1 MTVSGPPPES
11 GPLPLRPVAAIRL
24 RGLTKLFGE
33 RVAVEGMTL
42 DVGPGELFGFL
53 GPNGAGKTTT
63 MKLLVGLLLPTSGTA
78 ELCGFDVV
86 AESARAR
93 AVAGWCPD
101 EPALYDRL
109 SGREQRRLVAD
120 LYGVPRD
127 VQAQRAGPLLESLG
141 LDSRADD
148 LVQSYSRGMRQKL
161 SLACALLHDPRVLL
175 LDEPMVGLDPAGA
188 RLLKDVLRGLCSQ
201 GRTVFLSTHVL
212 EVAELLCD
220 RVGVVRDGRL
230 VAVGSPRE
238 LLEAS
243 GGASLEDAVLRLVGD
258 HAGKDLEPLL
268 RALEG

>member
-1 MTVSGPPPES
+1 MTLPDTGP
-11 GPLPLRPVAAIRL
+11 GTGAVPLRPVPAIRL

-33 RVAVEGMTL
+33 RVAVDGMSL
-42 DVGPGELFGFL
+42 DIGPGELFGFL

-63 MKLLVGLLLPTSGTA
+63 MKLLVGLLLPTTGTA
-78 ELCGFDVV
+78 QLCGYDVV
-86 AESARAR
+86 AQAIQAR
-93 AVAGWCPD
+93 AVTGWCPD
-101 EPALYDRL
+101 EPALYERL
-109 SGREQRRLVAD
+109 SGREQMRLVAD
-120 LYGVPRD
+120 LYGVRRD
-127 VQAQRAGPLLESLG
+127 VQALRADPLLDSLG
-141 LDSRADD
+141 LGGRADD
-148 LVQSYSRGMRQKL
+148 LIQSYSRGMRQKL

-201 GRTVFLSTHVL
+201 GRTVFLSTHVI

-230 VAVGSPRE
+230 VAVGTPRE
-238 LLEAS
+238 LREAS
-243 GGASLEDAVLRLVGD
+243 GGTSLEDAVLRLVGD